1 MPIPR
6 AHIRNGARDQ
16 TLICP
21 ADGLHKHGI
30 DRWPEAD
37 RMSEEGRSRIFMAVI
52 AALVGI
58 IVFAFL
64 CNHPFLETL
73 GVVTV
78 VFILSSL
85 VFGASYL
92 A

>member
-1 MPIPR
+1 
-6 AHIRNGARDQ
+6 
-16 TLICP
+16 
-21 ADGLHKHGI
+21 
-30 DRWPEAD
+30 
-37 RMSEEGRSRIFMAVI
+37 MSEEGRSRIFMAVI

-92 A
+92 AYSGIRAVLGRGPQDRE